1 MSVEIE
7 VVMEAAQ
14 RARVANLDN
23 LQRDFP
29 ALSYLLSERERGLD
43 RYNIAD
49 IIANASTN
57 KNVSY
62 MLRTPLRVVAPAAI
76 SEADYSDLSL
86 CEGGDDL
93 AGVEFFEKFQSS
105 DPEKVALDNATCK
118 EFSHRQ
124 ALENRLAALMKG
136 AAQRLEMQIRKRIA
150 DSGGELPRLVAATP
164 RQKWEK
170 LPLWFTSSNGNNVIN
185 NRGEAILMRDMQG
198 VMMGRYYVA
207 GGHDAKVW
215 HLRRLA
221 QKTVA
226 AAGNSA
232 DGLMDYD
239 PIAFIDIP
247 NIKAL
252 TGEDKPIIFIPEG
265 AIGLQLFPTY
275 TEEFGE
281 NMDDDEHTKTVIP
294 NPFAIDGSE
303 FNLSIVRQSCN
314 REGSKWLFDMFVHYL
329 FIAPPKCDKI
339 YSPCLAGTNGILS
352 YNIVCSNDNN
362 CTNIP
367 ELCSRATI
375 DTETVPCVSNTTDC
389 SGERCVALITATPA
403 GSGTTNLTVTL
414 ASGTIG
420 AYQWFKAGAILSGET
435 GPTITIDDAAD
446 AGDVFSVMVFTDTC
460 ATSVSYIAPA

>member
-14 RARVANLDN
+14 RARVANVDN

-29 ALSYLLSERERGLD
+29 ALSYLLGERQRGLD

-62 MLRTPLRVVAPAAI
+62 MLKAPLRVVAPAAI
-76 SEADYSDLSL
+76 SEADYTGTTL

-93 AGVEFFEKFQSS
+93 AGVEFFERFRSS
-105 DPEKVALDNATCK
+105 DPEKVKLDNATCK

-136 AAQRLEMQIRKRIA
+136 AAQRVEMQLRKLIA
-150 DSGGELPRLVAATP
+150 NSGGELPRLAAVTP
-164 RQKWEK
+164 RPKWED
-170 LPLWFTSSNGNNVIN
+170 LPLWFTSTNGNNVIN
-185 NRGEAILMRDMQG
+185 NRGEAILMRDMAG

-215 HLRRLA
+215 HLRRIA
-221 QKTVA
+221 QKAVA
-226 AAGNSA
+226 AAGNPA
-232 DGLMDYD
+232 DGLIDYD

-265 AIGLQLFPTY
+265 ALGLQLFPTY

-281 NMDDDEHTKTVIP
+281 SMEDDAHTKTVIP

-303 FNLSIVRQSCN
+303 FNLSIVRESCN
-314 REGSKWLFDMFVHYL
+314 RDGSQWLFDMFVHYL
-329 FIAPPKCDKI
+329 FIAPPQCDKI
-339 YSPCLAGTNGILS
+339 YAPCLAGTNGILS

-362 CTNIP
+362 CTDID
-367 ELCSRATI
+367 ELCSRETI
-375 DTETVPCVSNTTDC
+375 DNPTVPCATNTTDC
-389 SGERCVALITATPA
+389 NGLKCIAQIEVDDKGSTTELTASLVA
-403 GSGTTNLTVTL
+403 GDGVS
-414 ASGTIG
+414 
-420 AYQWFKAGAILSGET
+420 YQWFKDGVAGAT
-435 GPTITIDDAAD
+435 TQKITADNSAD
-446 AGDVFSVMVFTDTC
+446 AGVTFTVVIFAEGCT
-460 ATSVSYIAPA
+460 ATASYTMPL